1 MANFEDIPT
10 DIVQII
16 KAHIQQYLTDPEKA
30 HIWDARPLGLP
41 GPVTTLLLTTI
52 GRKTG
57 KARHVPLLY
66 VENDGGGYMVIGSK
80 GGNEEDPIWYLN
92 LQETPECEIRISTLH
107 TKAHSRP
114 LKGDAYEAAW
124 KKITAQHPVYL
135 KYQARAERQ
144 IPVILLEPIT
154 G

>member
-1 MANFEDIPT
+1 MPNFEDIPT

-16 KAHIQQYLTDPEKA
+16 KAHIQQYLNDPEKA

-66 VENDGGGYMVIGSK
+66 VEHDGGYMVIGSK

-92 LQETPECEIRISTLH
+92 LQETPECEIRVSTLH
-107 TKAHSRP
+107 TKAKARP
-114 LKGDAYEAAW
+114 LQGAEYESAW
-124 KKITAQHPVYL
+124 QKITTSHPVYL
-135 KYQARAERQ
+135 KYQARAARQ
-144 IPVILLEPIT
+144 IPVILLEPIA